1 MFIIPPLLAVVISVI
16 YFKTSP
22 RGEPVA
28 RRLLA
33 SAHGVAIAVLYVGAI
48 SIWLSGN
55 SQREFGTP
63 FFLLLL
69 VPLASIIASFFIFR
83 GPKLIHLLQ
92 LLNLLLLVWTGVVGG
107 IAVTVGGFDWNWR
120 GP

>member
-1 MFIIPPLLAVVISVI
+1 LFTLPPLLAVAISVI
-16 YFKTSP
+16 YFMTSP

-33 SAHGVAIAVLYVGAI
+33 SAHGVIIAVLYVGAI
-48 SIWLSGN
+48 YIWLSGN

-63 FFLLLL
+63 FLLLLL
-69 VPLASIIASFFIFR
+69 VPFAAIIASFFFFR

-92 LLNLLLLVWTGVVGG
+92 LVNILLLLWTGVVGG
-107 IAVTVGGFDWNWR
+107 VAVTVGGFDWR